1 MDRDEAIAK
10 GVKVNDT
17 RHSMKRRCPWHDYH
31 GKGTYMLTLVVEGRM
46 PLLGRLAGLV
56 DARPGD
62 GDAPKVMLSELGAAI
77 AKEEIPKI
85 HKYYPQV
92 EVWRVCIMPDH
103 IHLIVR
109 VKEDLRGGQAMESLG
124 TEARGGQASALT
136 RGGNF
141 ALTRGGNFALTRGGN
156 FALTRGGNFAQT
168 EGANQAQTEG
178 ANQALANEAT
188 RALKGEGTP
197 TLAREEEAAGSIG
210 MTAKREKEMGSLGM
224 VIKGFKMG
232 CNKAYW
238 RIYGMNTAPRKGL
251 FELGYN
257 DKVLLHERQLEGWK
271 KYLDDNPRRLMVK
284 RMNPGLFTVM
294 QNKEVAGRRCQMVGN
309 CFLLDIPD
317 KVAVVVHRRY
327 SEEDLRRL
335 REEWLACGER
345 GGVLVSAAISAKEKE
360 VLREAMN
367 RGYRIVLLRE
377 NGFPRLYKPCGES
390 FDACSEGLLLQIS
403 PWDYHMEKK
412 TITREQC
419 LELNEM
425 AERIAE

>member
-1 MDRDEAIAK
+1 MVMIGDEGQSDEGQAMESLGTGVTGGLLPSLQEGRACRRNGGGSLNYLLFTYFIMDRDEVIAR
-10 GVKVNDT
+10 GLRVHET
-17 RHSMKRRCPWHDYH
+17 QHSMKRRSPWHDYH
-31 GKGTYMLTLVVEGRM
+31 GRGTYMLTLVVEGRM
-46 PLLGRLAGLV
+46 PLLGKLWGRA

-62 GDAPKVMLSELGAAI
+62 GDAPKVMLSELGIAI

-124 TEARGGQASALT
+124 TEARGGQASAP
-136 RGGNF
+136 
-141 ALTRGGNFALTRGGN
+141 AK
-156 FALTRGGNFAQT
+156 
-168 EGANQAQTEG
+168 G
-178 ANQALANEAT
+178 ANQALAGENE
-188 RALKGEGTP
+188 
-197 TLAREEEAAGSIG
+197 AGSIG

-294 QNKEVAGRRCQMVGN
+294 LNKEVAGRRCQMVGN

-327 SEEDLRRL
+327 SEGDLRRL

-345 GGVLVSAAISAKEKE
+345 GGVLVSAAISTKEKE

-390 FDACSEGLLLQIS
+390 FYACSEGLLLQIS

-425 AERIAE
+425 AERIAEGR

>member
-46 PLLGRLAGLV
+46 PLLGRLAGQV

-136 RGGNF
+136 RGANF
-141 ALTRGGNFALTRGGN
+141 ALTRGGNFALT
-156 FALTRGGNFAQT
+156 
-168 EGANQAQTEG
+168 EGANFAQTEG

-188 RALKGEGTP
+188 RALKGEENP
-197 TLAREEEAAGSIG
+197 TLARKEEAAGSIG

-257 DKVLLHERQLEGWK
+257 DKVLLHEKQLEGWK

-284 RMNPGLFTVM
+284 RMNPELFTVM
-294 QNKEVAGRRCQMVGN
+294 QNKEVVGRRCQMVGN

-327 SEEDLRRL
+327 SEEELSRL

-367 RGYRIVLLRE
+367 RGYRIVLLRD

-425 AERIAE
+425 AERIAEGR